1 MENEAMRKRPSRPR
15 LASHF
20 QSSLVVGDTRSDVD
34 RIVAT
39 LRALLGY
46 AFSIR
51 TASTANAAVEEV
63 LREAPHLMI
72 MDDVLAPNDTALSVM
87 PLLRRASYAGPIV
100 IASRVTSEARTRKLL
115 DAGAAF
121 VVNKD
126 DFDTVSICNIL
137 GRLGLMDNL
146 DSGIF

>member
-1 MENEAMRKRPSRPR
+1 MRKLPSRPR

-20 QSSLVVGDTRSDVD
+20 QSVLVVGDTRSDVN

-39 LRALLGY
+39 LRGVLGY
-46 AFSIR
+46 TFPIR
-51 TASTANAAVEEV
+51 TASTANAALEEV
-63 LREAPHLMI
+63 FREAPYLMI

-87 PLLRRASYAGPIV
+87 PLFRRASYAGPIV

-126 DFDTVSICNIL
+126 HLDAGSLSNIL
-137 GRLGLMDNL
+137 GGLGLMEEVDR
-146 DSGIF
+146 GIFD